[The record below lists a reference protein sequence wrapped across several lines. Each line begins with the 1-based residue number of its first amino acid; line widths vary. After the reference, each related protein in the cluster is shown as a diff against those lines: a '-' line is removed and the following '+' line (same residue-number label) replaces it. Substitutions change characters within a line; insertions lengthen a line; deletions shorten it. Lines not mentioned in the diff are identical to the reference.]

1 MRRVS
6 LALSLTLTAAL
17 AATGVAGTA
26 VAAPQAPTTTTAL
39 DSATASEQWRPA
51 FHYTPEKNWI
61 NDPNGLVYE
70 NGTYHLFYQHNP
82 EGLDWGNMSW
92 GHATSTDL
100 VHWTEQDV
108 AIPATDDYGVFSGS
122 AVYDKN
128 NTSGL
133 GTKKN
138 PPIVAIWTRADNHT
152 GIQAQSLSYS
162 TDHGNTW
169 TNLNDGAPVLDI
181 NNANFRDPKVF
192 WDDVSQRW
200 IMAAVVATE
209 YKVQFYSSPDL
220 INWTFESE
228 VGNVG
233 DRSAIWECPDLFPV
247 TNASG
252 SQVKWVLS
260 MSMGGQVGKTKYLL
274 GDWDGSTFTPDPL
287 PSYDGS
293 EGTSVAD
300 FDSGSW
306 NGWTVAGDALSSA
319 PATGA
324 WPGQMTLSG
333 NEGAGLVN
341 TFYDAATG
349 QGSDAA
355 TGSATSP
362 EITLE
367 KPYLNMLIGGGNH
380 PYDASATGDNGGGEL
395 VAGFDDGTWGG
406 WTVTGDA
413 FGGTPAAGTTPGQ
426 QTLVNHD
433 SAGLINTFY
442 DSATG
447 QGTDAGTG
455 TATSPAFTISQDH
468 LNLLIGGGSNSATSG
483 AGQTTVDLV
492 VDRKVVRTAT
502 GKNLEELNW
511 QSWDVSDLRGK
522 QATLVVT
529 DTAKGGWGHIL
540 LDEVRQS
547 DRAATPIASNTSV
560 NVVVDGEVV
569 ASATGSQS
577 EALDWT
583 GLDVSKWVGE
593 KATIVIEDNNRTT
606 EYGHLLV
613 DSIVESDTK
622 GFAQKDVTGVVDYGR
637 DNYAA
642 VTWNGAPD
650 GKRYAIGW
658 MSNWNYSSALPT
670 STWREAM
677 TTVRTYQLKE
687 VEGKQVLASEP
698 ISALDSLR
706 TGTTFSRKN
715 TNIKSA
721 TRSMGKKAA
730 GRSYDMELTI
740 DPGTA
745 ERSGV
750 KVLVGNGQETV
761 VGYDATTGE
770 VYLDRTESGTNP
782 NDSFPSVDRAAVT
795 PEADG
800 LIHLRVLVDHSSV
813 EVFANDGAAVITDAV
828 YPDASSTG
836 VSLFAENGRA
846 RFPQLTIHEFGSYND

>member
-6 LALSLTLTAAL
+6 LALSLTLAAAL
-17 AATGVAGTA
+17 TTAGVAGPA
-26 VAAPQAPTTTTAL
+26 AAAPHSSDATAT
-39 DSATASEQWRPA
+39 DRTTASEQWRPA
-51 FHYTPEKNWI
+51 YHYAPEKNWI

-70 NGTYHLFYQHNP
+70 NGTYHLFYQYNP
-82 EGLDWGNMSW
+82 NGTGWGDMSW

-100 VHWTEQDV
+100 THWTEQAV
-108 AIPATDDYGVFSGS
+108 AIPYTKDYGVFSGS
-122 AVYDKN
+122 AVYDAN

-138 PPIVAIWTRADNHT
+138 PPIVAVWTRADNHT

-162 TDHGNTW
+162 TDHGRTW

-181 NNANFRDPKVF
+181 NNQNFRDPKVF
-192 WDDVSQRW
+192 WDTVSKRW

-209 YKVQFYSSPDL
+209 YKVQFYSSLDL
-220 INWTFESE
+220 THWTLESE
-228 VGNVG
+228 VSNVG

-287 PSYDGS
+287 PSYDGT
-293 EGTSVAD
+293 EGSSVAN

-306 NGWTVAGDALSSA
+306 NGWTVTGDAFSAA
-319 PATGA
+319 PAAGA
-324 WPGQMTLSG
+324 RPGQMALSG
-333 NEGAGLVN
+333 NQGTGLIN

-349 QGSDAA
+349 QGSDASVG
-355 TGSATSP
+355 TATSP

-380 PYDASATGDNGGGEL
+380 PYDASATGDNGGGTVL
-395 VAGFDDGTWGG
+395 AGFDHGTWDG

-413 FGGTPAAGTTPGQ
+413 FGSAPAAGTTPGQ
-426 QTLVNHD
+426 QTVINHD
-433 SAGLINTFY
+433 SAGLINTFH
-442 DSATG
+442 DAATG
-447 QGTDAGTG
+447 QGSDAGTG
-455 TATSPAFTISQDH
+455 TATSPAFTIEQNH
-468 LNLLIGGGSNSATSG
+468 LNLLMGGGSNTAASG

-492 VDRKVVRTAT
+492 VDGKVVRTAT

-522 QATLVVT
+522 QATIVVT
-529 DTAKGGWGHIL
+529 DTAKAGWGHIM

-547 DRAATPIASNTSV
+547 DRAATVIASNTSV
-560 NVVVDGEVV
+560 NVVVDGQVV

-583 GLDVSKWVGE
+583 GLDVSEWVGK
-593 KATIVIEDNNRTT
+593 KARIVVEDKNRTT

-613 DSIVESDTK
+613 DSIVASDTK
-622 GFAQKDVTGVVDYGR
+622 GFAQKDVTGVVDHGR

-650 GKRYAIGW
+650 GQRYAIGW

-677 TTVRTYQLKE
+677 TTVRRYELKE
-687 VEGKQVLASEP
+687 VDGKQVLASVP
-698 ISALDSLR
+698 VSSLDSLR
-706 TGTTFSRKN
+706 AGKTFSRKN
-715 TNIKSA
+715 TNIRSA
-721 TRSMGKKAA
+721 ERSMGKKAA

-740 DPGTA
+740 DLGTA

-750 KVLVGNGQETV
+750 KVLVGKGQETV
-761 VGYDATTGE
+761 VGYDATTRE
-770 VYLDRTESGTNP
+770 VYLDRTKSGTSP

-795 PEADG
+795 PETDG

-828 YPDASSTG
+828 YPDDSSTG
-836 VSLFAENGRA
+836 VTLFAENGRA
-846 RFPQLTIHEFGSYND
+846 RFPQLTIHELGSYKG